1 MKSVVATE
9 KAPQAIGP
17 YSQAVRIKCGELLFV
32 SGQIP
37 LDPSSGEVV
46 QGGIESQTRQVLKN
60 LEEVLK
66 AGGSSL
72 ESVLKTTVY
81 LRNLDDFPKMN
92 EVYQQFFRKAPPAR
106 STVEVSRLPRQA
118 EVEIDAI
125 AVVESGGEML
135 F

>member
-1 MKSVVATE
+1 MKSLVTTD

-17 YSQAVRIKCGELLFV
+17 YSQGVRVRCGELLFL

-37 LDPSSGEVV
+37 LEPASGEVV
-46 QGGIESQTRQVLKN
+46 KGGVEAQTQQVLRN
-60 LEEVLK
+60 LEEVLI

-72 ESVLKTTVY
+72 DSVLKTTVY

-92 EVYQQFFRKAPPAR
+92 AVYQQFFRKDPPAR
-106 STVEVSRLPRQA
+106 STVEVSRLPRQV

-125 AVVESGGEML
+125 AVVEP
-135 F
+135 

>member
-1 MKSVVATE
+1 MKLRVATD

-17 YSQAVRIKCGELLFV
+17 YSQGIRIKCSELLFL

-37 LDPSSGEVV
+37 LDPSSGEVIR
-46 QGGIESQTRQVLKN
+46 GGIELQTRQVLKN
-60 LEEVLK
+60 LEEILK

-81 LRNLDDFPKMN
+81 LRNLDDFAKMN
-92 EVYQQFFRKAPPAR
+92 EVYQQFFRETPPAR
-106 STVEVSRLPRQA
+106 STVGVSRLPRQV

-125 AVVESGGEML
+125 AVVVS
-135 F
+135 

>member
-1 MKSVVATE
+1 MKLLVATD
-9 KAPQAIGP
+9 KAPKAVGP
-17 YSQAVRIKCGELLFV
+17 YSQGVKIKCGELLFL

-37 LDPSSGEVV
+37 LDPLSGEVV
-46 QGGIESQTRQVLKN
+46 QGGIELQTRQVLRN

-72 ESVLKTTVY
+72 ENVLKTTVY

-92 EVYQQFFRKAPPAR
+92 EVYQDFFRKAPPAR
-106 STVEVSRLPRQA
+106 STVEVSRLPRQV

-125 AVVESGGEML
+125 AVVES
-135 F
+135 

>member
-1 MKSVVATE
+1 MKLLVATD
-9 KAPQAIGP
+9 KAPKAVGP
-17 YSQAVRIKCGELLFV
+17 YSQGVKIKCGELLFL

-37 LDPSSGEVV
+37 LDPLSGEVV
-46 QGGIESQTRQVLKN
+46 QGGIALQTRQVLRN

-72 ESVLKTTVY
+72 ENVLKTTVY

-92 EVYQQFFRKAPPAR
+92 EVYQDFFRKAPPAR
-106 STVEVSRLPRQA
+106 STVEVSRLPRQV

-125 AVVESGGEML
+125 AVVES
-135 F
+135 

>member
-1 MKSVVATE
+1 MKSLVATE

-17 YSQAVRIKCGELLFV
+17 YSQAVRIKCGELLFL

-92 EVYQQFFRKAPPAR
+92 EVYQQFFRKDPPAR
-106 STVEVSRLPRQA
+106 STVEVSRLPRQVD
-118 EVEIDAI
+118 VEIDAI
-125 AVVESGGEML
+125 AVVES
-135 F
+135 

>member
-1 MKSVVATE
+1 MKSLVATD

-17 YSQAVRIKCGELLFV
+17 YSQGVRVSGGELLFL

-46 QGGIESQTRQVLKN
+46 QGGIEIQTQQVLKN
-60 LEEVLK
+60 LEAVLR

-81 LRNLDDFPKMN
+81 LKNLDDFPKMN
-92 EVYQQFFRKAPPAR
+92 EV
-106 STVEVSRLPRQA
+106 
-118 EVEIDAI
+118 
-125 AVVESGGEML
+125 
-135 F
+135 

>member
-1 MKSVVATE
+1 MKSLVATD

-17 YSQAVRIKCGELLFV
+17 YSQGVRVSGGELLFL

-46 QGGIESQTRQVLKN
+46 QGGIEIQTQQVLKN
-60 LEEVLK
+60 LEAILR

-81 LRNLDDFPKMN
+81 LKNLDDFPKMN
-92 EVYQQFFRKAPPAR
+92 EVYRQFFRKDPPAR

-125 AVVESGGEML
+125 AVVEE
-135 F
+135 

>member
-1 MKSVVATE
+1 MKSLVATD
-9 KAPQAIGP
+9 KAPRAIGP
-17 YSQAVRIKCGELLFV
+17 YSQGVSIQCRELLFL

-46 QGGIESQTRQVLKN
+46 QGGIELQTRQVLEN

-81 LRNLDDFPKMN
+81 LTNLDDFPKMN
-92 EVYQQFFRKAPPAR
+92 EVYQQFFQKAPPAR
-106 STVEVSRLPRQA
+106 STVEVSRLPRQVK
-118 EVEIDAI
+118 VEIDAI
-125 AVVESGGEML
+125 AVVES
-135 F
+135 

>member
-1 MKSVVATE
+1 MKSLVSTD

-17 YSQAVRIKCGELLFV
+17 YSQGVRVSSGALLFL

-46 QGGIESQTRQVLKN
+46 QGGIEIQTQQVLKN
-60 LEEVLK
+60 LEAILR

-81 LRNLDDFPKMN
+81 LKNLDDFPKMN
-92 EVYQQFFRKAPPAR
+92 EIYRQFFRKDPPAR
-106 STVEVSRLPRQA
+106 STVEVSRLPRQV

-125 AVVESGGEML
+125 AVVE
-135 F
+135 